1 MTFIEFWS
9 DVEFKGKI
17 RASVSPENPNDL
29 VNFGTVN
36 ALLEGFDY
44 KDAVFA
50 SALSNINLN
59 APGSVIGG
67 VTMSLAN
74 SRFIV
79 ANQTNNTENGL
90 YDWNGASVPATRT
103 ADASTGAELRN
114 AIVTVA
120 SGSGNND
127 DGVTY
132 RQITQSVTLGTS
144 PVIWQ
149 VHGSGIPDATEITAG
164 KVQRATLAELEA
176 GTDTAK
182 YVTPSL
188 LASWSGRRRSVTTNP
203 FGDST
208 NTVFVITHTL
218 TDTNPSVE
226 VIRNSGNRDTVGVF
240 TERLSNTSIRLSF
253 ASTAVPPVN
262 GFVAKLI
269 A

>member
-9 DVEFKGKI
+9 DTEFKGKI
-17 RASVSPENPNDL
+17 RASVAPENPNDL

-50 SALSNINLN
+50 SAPSKINLN
-59 APGSVIGG
+59 APGSTIGG
-67 VTMSLAN
+67 VTMTLAN
-74 SRFIV
+74 SRFIA
-79 ANQTNNTENGL
+79 ANQSNNTENGL
-90 YDWNGASVPATRT
+90 YNWNGASVPATRT

-120 SGSGNND
+120 SGGNTD
-127 DGVTY
+127 DSVTY
-132 RQITQSVTLGTS
+132 RQITQSVTIGTS
-144 PVIWQ
+144 AIIWQ
-149 VHGSGIPDATEITAG
+149 VHGSGVPDASETTAG
-164 KVQRATLAELEA
+164 KVQRATLAELES

-182 YVTPSL
+182 YVTPSI
-188 LASWSGRRRSVTTNP
+188 LASWSGRRKSVTTNP
-203 FGDST
+203 FGDGT

-240 TERLSNTSIRLSF
+240 TERLSNTSIRLTF